1 MTDLTF
7 NVFLGLQQPL
17 DIFYVCFY
25 GSFAFFLGAGIV
37 FFIFSCIFIIAK
49 YVTKNCDL

>member
-17 DIFYVCFY
+17 DIFY